1 MRDWI
6 LAVLLALAAA
16 AVVVGVATFS
26 AGAGWI
32 AGGVALAGWSWLV
45 VTE

>member
-16 AVVVGVATFS
+16 AITKGVSDLSTAVAWIVGGLLF
-26 AGAGWI
+26 G
-32 AGGVALAGWSWLV
+32 ALAYLT